1 MNPRGLS
8 AASPRA
14 WLALAAALLL
24 LLLLW
29 VSGGSGSE
37 LRVLVRLSD
46 GQITQEVLEAD
57 SERDIITLEFRQA
70 DGALITFLA
79 DFRRHVKVLRALVLG
94 EPERGQTQ
102 YQSLCFITRLEHG
115 EIIPSEAMVRLRQ
128 KNPHVVRTAEEK
140 HEVERTTLNV
150 AVNLTLSWHLSSHIR
165 NVCRDARDFIYTRE
179 QDMKHWL
186 EKGVGGSIFEVLSQ
200 KMEGPGL
207 QSCSSTADPWQ
218 PCLCSYS
225 LRLEWYPCMLKFCR
239 GHGPSPYKC
248 GIRSCSKGYRYDFY
262 TPHKQ
267 LCMWDEDS

>member
-1 MNPRGLS
+1 MYPRVLP
-8 AASPRA
+8 AASLRA
-14 WLALAAALLL
+14 SLVVAALLC
-24 LLLLW
+24 W
-29 VSGGSGSE
+29 MSAGSE
-37 LRVLVRLSD
+37 LRVLVRLND

-57 SERDIITLEFRQA
+57 SERDIITLEFKQA

-79 DFRRHVKVLRALVLG
+79 DFKRHVKILRALVLG

-102 YQSLCFITRLEHG
+102 YQALCFITRLEHG

-140 HEVERTTLNV
+140 NGIERMNLNV

-165 NVCRDARDFIYTRE
+165 NVCQDARDIIYTRE

-186 EKGVGGSIFEVLSQ
+186 EKGVEGSIFEVLSQ
-200 KMEGPGL
+200 RLEAPGL
-207 QSCSSTADPWQ
+207 QGCSSTADQWQ
-218 PCLCSYS
+218 PCLCSYT

-248 GIRSCSKGYRYDFY
+248 GIKSCSKGYRFDFY
-262 TPHKQ
+262 MPHKQ